1 MFPSTFN
8 FSDQPTKN
16 NAETFENF
24 IKITK
29 DNDHLTEF
37 LLEYS
42 YSDKNYRLI
51 AIDLSKQK
59 ELEDL
64 EIKHQINFT
73 GNLDHDVGA
82 GMFVSKRKFKKKIR
96 FFSKIL

>member
-51 AIDLSKQK
+51 AINLSKQK

-82 GMFVSKRKFKKKIR
+82 GMFASKRKFKKKIR

>member
-51 AIDLSKQK
+51 A
-59 ELEDL
+59 E
-64 EIKHQINFT
+64 
-73 GNLDHDVGA
+73 
-82 GMFVSKRKFKKKIR
+82 
-96 FFSKIL
+96 